1 MVSKVLIQYWNVS
14 FLYTMSVLYRV
25 FRPSSLGSD
34 GLRGRLSGGRPVPQP
49 KGGPTVNTTS
59 ITFSFILYLS
69 STFYLLHNLHNSMFE
84 ETN

>member
-49 KGGPTVNTTS
+49 KGGPTVNTVDNVFIYIVPVKYFLF
-59 ITFSFILYLS
+59 ITQFAQF
-69 STFYLLHNLHNSMFE
+69 HV
-84 ETN
+84 